1 MNTNLLAIVK
11 QIVAEQ
17 GEAILDSPQR
27 LKAFFA
33 DIARDEAKPQKN
45 AFLKCV
51 EMKFPQ
57 ALRNASA
64 AERGECKKALAK
76 RLHEEEGLDVGVC
89 EEAVELLAAV
99 LLGEAAQ
106 VGNACKNCGKEMQTG
121 WSSCPFCGTAVAA
134 GQPPQ
139 ETPQEPVAK
148 FAAERSPPLFQA
160 PGEYPP
166 GYVPQKKSTV
176 LLLCIFLG
184 YLGVHRF
191 YTGKGRSRSGIV
203 TLVFLSLPLIGIGI
217 DLQYAVFGPFAEPT
231 AGGLIGIGVYGL
243 AIWWIVDIVRIC
255 LGKFT
260 GKQGY
265 YSMKFKYE
273 DTNVEV

>member
-11 QIVAEQ
+11 QIIAEQ
-17 GEAILDSPQR
+17 GEDILDSPQR
-27 LKAFFA
+27 LKAFFS
-33 DIARDEAKPQKN
+33 DLARDEPKPHKN
-45 AFLKCV
+45 AFIKCV

-57 ALRNASA
+57 ILKNASVT
-64 AERGECKKALAK
+64 ERGECKKVLAK
-76 RLHEEEGLDVGVC
+76 RLHEEEALILELC
-89 EEAVELLAAV
+89 EETVELLAAV
-99 LLGEAAQ
+99 LFG
-106 VGNACKNCGKEMQTG
+106 
-121 WSSCPFCGTAVAA
+121 
-134 GQPPQ
+134 